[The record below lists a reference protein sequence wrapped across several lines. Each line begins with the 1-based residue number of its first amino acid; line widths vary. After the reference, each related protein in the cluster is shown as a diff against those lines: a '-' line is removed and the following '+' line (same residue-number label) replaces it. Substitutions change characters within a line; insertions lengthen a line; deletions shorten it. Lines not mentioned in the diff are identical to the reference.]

1 MNTAS
6 SSSSMTSNTRGLQ
19 HQVSS
24 NLATNTMPSNS
35 SLIQNQTFLTSST
48 LNEINGS
55 TSLESSTINSNIM
68 PLNSQLNS
76 SHLNSTPTT
85 TQTFSNSTAGL
96 FMF

>member
-6 SSSSMTSNTRGLQ
+6 SSSSTTSNTSGLQ

-24 NLATNTMPSNS
+24 NLATNTMPYVS
-35 SLIQNQTFLTSST
+35 SLIQNQTFITGST

-55 TSLESSTINSNIM
+55 TSLESSNVNANIM

-76 SHLNSTPTT
+76 LTPTT
-85 TQTFSNSTAGL
+85 TQTFSNSTASF